1 MKVCK
6 DVVSRYIY
14 PGILRGI
21 IPGYIPEYNLGA
33 SYPCIYP
40 SKVGV
45 SFPGIHTNQYNL
57 GVSYPGIYPITM

>member
-21 IPGYIPEYNLGA
+21 IPGYIPEYNLGV
-33 SYPCIYP
+33 SYPRIYP
-40 SKVGV
+40 SL
-45 SFPGIHTNQYNL
+45 I
-57 GVSYPGIYPITM
+57 